1 MSLEGLLAR
10 LVPILEHA
18 LATYMITGSVAS
30 SVHGSPRSTRDL
42 DIVIAPSREQLL
54 VMMQQF
60 SQSEYYADKE
70 QAMHAFSH
78 PSQFN
83 VIDFATG
90 WKIDFIIA
98 EDSEYG
104 RVAMER
110 RQLSDLG
117 TVSAYFASAEDV
129 LLAKLRWA
137 RMGGSDRQLQD
148 AFGIVRTQGP
158 KLDIAYVEHWV
169 RELSL
174 EKQWAAVRE

>member
-1 MSLEGLLAR
+1 
-10 LVPILEHA
+10 
-18 LATYMITGSVAS
+18 MITGSVAS

-54 VMMQQF
+54 ALMKEF
-60 SQSEYYADKE
+60 PESDYYADRE
-70 QAMHAFSH
+70 QAMNALSH
-78 PSQFN
+78 RSQFN
-83 VIDFATG
+83 IIDFATG

-110 RQLSDLG
+110 RRLTDLG
-117 TVSAYFASAEDV
+117 TTEAYVASPEDV

-137 RMGGSDRQLQD
+137 KLGGSDRQLQD
-148 AFGIVRTQGP
+148 ASGIVHTQSTQ
-158 KLDIAYVEHWV
+158 LNVAYVERWV

-174 EKQWAAVRE
+174 EQQWGAVRK